1 MINGIHHPAIST
13 PDIDRLVA
21 FYTGV
26 GFKVVAENQWD
37 KGTEFADTITDL
49 KDSSARQVLL
59 HLGNCY
65 LELFQFLSPE
75 PRPADRRRPVCD
87 HGYTHI
93 CLDVT
98 DLDAEYRRLLELGM
112 TFHCPPQDFA
122 PGIRNTY
129 GRDPDGNV
137 IELHEVLAD
146 SVLPIQL

>member
-75 PRPADRRRPVCD
+75 PRAPTAGARSVIMATR
-87 HGYTHI
+87 I
-93 CLDVT
+93 
-98 DLDAEYRRLLELGM
+98 
-112 TFHCPPQDFA
+112 FA
-122 PGIRNTY
+122 WMSPTWMQNT
-129 GRDPDGNV
+129 V
-137 IELHEVLAD
+137 ACW
-146 SVLPIQL
+146 SWA